1 MIKNKKVLAILI
13 LVCFMFTMMP
23 VAVWAEDAI
32 NTTNENILNM
42 PVAVIGSTTYSSI
55 QAAVNAANDG
65 DTIVVTADHKIDGNA
80 TIAFGNY
87 ETLNLISG
95 KAVTIDINGKKI
107 YCEADG
113 TYESSAGLVGFFT
126 TYDDGHLTLVDNI
139 GTGEIRLDATEKVY
153 GLLVNFDDES
163 SITVKSGSYVL
174 DKAGDSLIYSGG
186 SKCTII
192 EGGTYHLGNIGTGV
206 NGSPWMFNASGQNTK
221 HIIVKGGTFNT
232 DINHQY
238 YPFEVEVP
246 REKALRNNGDGT
258 WTIVDAVAY
267 VNEQEKSG
275 NWYTREVGYAS
286 LEEAMSKIDDFEDKN
301 RVDDEGNI
309 HIVKAEYI
317 TLLTDCELSADIEKP
332 IIIDGQ
338 GKELTITKNIT
349 LKEPVTISGDLKIVA
364 DSGIEISSNS
374 ESDIISSS
382 GEAKLEILGGRYGF
396 DINPY
401 VPEEVKENIKEE
413 NGMWEIIPF
422 KISWNVDGNIK
433 QENYLYGEK
442 ITRPNNPK
450 KIGHTF
456 VDWYTDAS
464 CTTLYDFDASVT
476 GDITLYAKWDIN
488 QYTVKFDVDGTIS
501 TTSAAYGYSINAPAN
516 PEKIG
521 HTFAG
526 WYTDDSYVTPYDF
539 DTPVTGDITLY
550 AKWNKNNYTV
560 KFDVDG
566 DVSESNVVY
575 GELVNAPETAE
586 KVCQEFVG
594 WYIGNTKTDFPYTVT
609 NNVVF
614 KAKWNESHV
623 DLDGK
628 YTADATHHWKTCDC
642 GNVIDKAKHVYD
654 SSADALC
661 NICSYERT
669 ISSPTHSSS
678 GTVYVKPEKYET
690 EVVLQIDSTNVYVDG
705 QLVNN
710 DAAPILVGDRTLVPI
725 RIIIEQL
732 GGIVEWDNET
742 RTVTLTLNDEVMK
755 MTINQI
761 IPDFDAAPII
771 IENRTYVPIRYIME
785 RVGAEVDWIDVEG
798 VRRIVIKK

>member
-1 MIKNKKVLAILI
+1 
-13 LVCFMFTMMP
+13 
-23 VAVWAEDAI
+23 
-32 NTTNENILNM
+32 M

-80 TIAFGNY
+80 TTTFGGTTY
-87 ETLNLISG
+87 TTLINVAG
-95 KAVTIDINGKKI
+95 KTVTIDLNGKKV
-107 YCEADG
+107 ESTMTADKRLMAFVSV
-113 TYESSAGLVGFFT
+113 ENN
-126 TYDDGHLTLVDNI
+126 GHLILMDSDENGRGELKLIANGTDFENGSDLPYSMIMCYDHSSSIVINSGIYNVNNLYKGRGMVYANGRGEDITINGGIFVVDNV
-139 GTGEIRLDATEKVY
+139 GTL
-153 GLLVNFDDES
+153 S
-163 SITVKSGSYVL
+163 
-174 DKAGDSLIYSGG
+174 
-186 SKCTII
+186 
-192 EGGTYHLGNIGTGV
+192 
-206 NGSPWMFNASGQNTK
+206 NGSPWILAVADSYGRGSIKVLGGNFND
-221 HIIVKGGTFNT
+221 
-232 DINHQY
+232 DINHQHWV
-238 YPFEVEVP
+238 FEVDVP
-246 REKALRNNGDGT
+246 KEKALRSNRDGT
-258 WTIVDAVAY
+258 WTVVDAVVY
-267 VNEQEKSG
+267 VNEQEWSSA
-275 NWYTREVGYAS
+275 WYTHEVGYAT
-286 LEEAMSKIDDFEDKN
+286 LEEAIEATEAIKNKNDK
-301 RVDDEGNI
+301 VS
-309 HIVKAEYI
+309 AQEYI
-317 TLLTDCELSADIEKP
+317 TLLTDCELSTDIEKP

-422 KISWNVDGNIK
+422 IISWNVDGNIK

-442 ITRPNNPK
+442 ITRPNNPE

-516 PEKIG
+516 PEKMG